1 MAFEFKDFYRSY
13 VLTGDQTGLFNV
25 VRDDM
30 DSSVER
36 YYAYMNEDGSYI
48 IQQQTTAGT
57 ATQKVY
63 KYYGRKKAGSAFATD
78 WANRT
83 GLTYVDYYLLFHQD

>member
-1 MAFEFKDFYRSY
+1 MAFELKDFFRNYTS
-13 VLTGDQTGLFNV
+13 LGDRNGVFNA

-36 YYAYMNEDGSYI
+36 YYAYMNEEGSYI

-57 ATQKVY
+57 TTQKVY
-63 KYYGRKKAGSAFATD
+63 KYYGKRKSPATFAAD
-78 WANRT
+78 WTGRT
-83 GLTYVDYYLLFHQD
+83 GLTYGEYHALFSQE